1 LYRFVHVATQP
12 AQAKSLRQRKVLRAR
27 VLASTS
33 AGARASSNARQCK
46 EKHVPSSNQLRQQEQ
61 HERKLKE
68 IREQV
73 ANGKLV
79 IRQMTA
85 AERKRFPPRA
95 PATTGGREKR
105 R

>member
-1 LYRFVHVATQP
+1 VP
-12 AQAKSLRQRKVLRAR
+12 
-27 VLASTS
+27 TS
-33 AGARASSNARQCK
+33 Y
-46 EKHVPSSNQLRQQEQ
+46 QLRQQEQ
-61 HERKLKE
+61 HEQKLRE

-85 AERKRFPPRA
+85 DERKRFPPPKPGATRA
-95 PATTGGREKR
+95 RAKR

>member
-1 LYRFVHVATQP
+1 MP
-12 AQAKSLRQRKVLRAR
+12 
-27 VLASTS
+27 TS
-33 AGARASSNARQCK
+33 Y
-46 EKHVPSSNQLRQQEQ
+46 QLRQQEQ
-61 HERKLKE
+61 HEQKLRE

-85 AERKRFPPRA
+85 DERKRFPPPKPGATRA
-95 PATTGGREKR
+95 RAKR

>member
-1 LYRFVHVATQP
+1 MP
-12 AQAKSLRQRKVLRAR
+12 
-27 VLASTS
+27 TS
-33 AGARASSNARQCK
+33 Y
-46 EKHVPSSNQLRQQEQ
+46 QLRREEQ
-61 HERKLKE
+61 HEEKLRD

-85 AERKRFPPRA
+85 DERKRFPRKATAPSARA
-95 PATTGGREKR
+95 KR